1 MNEITEYKI
10 IIDNTLVDEYC
21 LFYFKQ
27 HPRARKKPIDRPI
40 HPSLNQWMI
49 LPRIQMNALKQKW
62 KDFGKY
68 VIKKHELE
76 NKRLDNFE
84 MEFKVF
90 MPSKRRIDADNTCP
104 KFLLDAFTEAGF
116 IVDDDS
122 KHLHSLTLRC
132 GYDKDNPR
140 TEIIVRVLKEENK
153 DAKKNE

>member
-10 IIDNTLVDEYC
+10 IIDNALVDKYC
-21 LFYFKQ
+21 QLYFKQ
-27 HPRARKKPIDRPI
+27 HPRAKKRPIDRPI

-49 LPRIQMNALKQKW
+49 LPRIQMNTLKQKW

-68 VIKKHELE
+68 VVKKHGLE
-76 NKRLDNFE
+76 NKKLDNFE

-104 KFLLDAFTEAGF
+104 KFLLDAFTESGF

-122 KHLHSLTLRC
+122 KHLHSLTLQC
-132 GYDKDNPR
+132 DYDKDNPR
-140 TEIIVRVLKEENK
+140 TEIVIKTINTINNEKKES
-153 DAKKNE
+153 

>member
-1 MNEITEYKI
+1 MNEYRIV
-10 IIDNTLVDEYC
+10 IDNALVNEYC

-27 HPRARKKPIDRPI
+27 HPRAKKRPIDRPI

-68 VIKKHELE
+68 VVKKHGLQ
-76 NKRLDNFE
+76 NKRLEEFD
-84 MEFKVF
+84 MEFSVF
-90 MPSKRRIDADNTCP
+90 MPTKRRIDPDNTCP
-104 KFLLDAFTEAGF
+104 KFLLDAFTESGF

-122 KHLHSLTLRC
+122 KHLHSLVLKA

-140 TEIIVRVLKEENK
+140 TEIIVKER
-153 DAKKNE
+153 KKI